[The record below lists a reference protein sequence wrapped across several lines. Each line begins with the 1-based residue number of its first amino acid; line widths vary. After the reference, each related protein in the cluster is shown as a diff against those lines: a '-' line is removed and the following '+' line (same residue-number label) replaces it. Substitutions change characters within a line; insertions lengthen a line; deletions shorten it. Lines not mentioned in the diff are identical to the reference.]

1 MARLGMRHWSKS
13 VHTTSNNK
21 GKCCLEE
28 CASFQRKQEAWK
40 VRAVAVSKPE
50 SSVACRALTHLYRRD
65 RAVLSGGSKT
75 APPAPP
81 RCP

>member
-50 SSVACRALTHLYRRD
+50 SSVACRALTYLYRRE
-65 RAVLSGGSKT
+65 RWK
-75 APPAPP
+75 
-81 RCP
+81 